1 MNKKT
6 VKDVELNGK
15 KVLVRVD
22 FNVPMKDG
30 KITND
35 NRIVAALPTIKYI
48 LENDG
53 RAILF
58 SHLGK
63 VKSEEDKAS
72 KSLRPAAE
80 RLAELLGKDVK
91 FIPETRGAEL
101 EAAIASFTNTSPNEA
116 QYFPNSGSFLDSF
129 LPSKSSKRVFS
140 NIKTSPSFYSLT

>member
-48 LENDG
+48 LENGG

-63 VKSEEDKAS
+63 IKSEEDKAS

-80 RLAELLGKDVK
+80 RLAELLGQDVK
-91 FIPETRGAEL
+91 FIPETL
-101 EAAIASFTNTSPNEA
+101 
-116 QYFPNSGSFLDSF
+116 
-129 LPSKSSKRVFS
+129 
-140 NIKTSPSFYSLT
+140 SLIHI